1 MKTSNKINTIF
12 MFIAIFFL
20 FCYFIICIIQT
31 FRINYFSGEWYFT
44 VLTTVYSIGIILG
57 ATYLIMYLFLFR
69 KYEIKYGILY
79 LIMVIIPMPFL
90 IFGSLNYYKDLYN
103 GKIEFETEIYDIY
116 VESYYE
122 SYPDRPKEILLTSYY
137 FDGSCKLTIS
147 DEVYIDLITNNPLDK
162 TRQVYNAPFDETVYP
177 HLHHIIIKFYEN
189 TKIVD
194 SVRIVYD
201 ENKF

>member
-1 MKTSNKINTIF
+1 M
-12 MFIAIFFL
+12 
-20 FCYFIICIIQT
+20 
-31 FRINYFSGEWYFT
+31 
-44 VLTTVYSIGIILG
+44 G

-79 LIMVIIPMPFL
+79 LIMVIILMPFL

-116 VESYYE
+116 VESY
-122 SYPDRPKEILLTSYY
+122 PDRPKEILLTSYY
-137 FDGSCKLTIS
+137 FDGSCELTIS

-162 TRQVYNAPFDETVYP
+162 TRLVHNARLDHKVYP

-201 ENKF
+201 

>member
-1 MKTSNKINTIF
+1 MKTSNKINTVF
-12 MFIAIFFL
+12 RLFAIL
-20 FCYFIICIIQT
+20 FSFCFFIIFIIQT
-31 FRINYFSGEWYFT
+31 FKINYFIGEWYFT

-57 ATYLIMYLFLFR
+57 AAYLIMYLLLFR

-79 LIMVIIPMPFL
+79 LIMVIILMPFL
-90 IFGSLNYYKDLYN
+90 IYGSLNYYKDLYN
-103 GKIEFETEIYDIY
+103 GKIEFETEIYKIP

-122 SYPDRPKEILLTSYY
+122 EHPDRPKEIELSSYHSY
-137 FDGSCKLTIS
+137 CTLTIS
-147 DEVYIDLITNNPLDK
+147 DEVYIDLIANNPLDK
-162 TRQVYNAPFDETVYP
+162 TRQVYNATFDETVYP

-201 ENKF
+201 EN